1 MSDTQNTINSL
12 KSVIDNKDSISKV
25 KERPNNYVDT
35 PEARSELLELS
46 EELLNVIPNGFNTK
60 GKIEY
65 VNRSDENKRLS
76 LTVRLL
82 SAEEEMDIRND
93 VENAM
98 RQKNITDIQY
108 QMFLTFCKVL
118 SRATQASSL
127 CTDGDFKGISTQSFS
142 QLPLSELEFLYRAYM
157 DWVEKATPSPY
168 DMPQEQ
174 LNIMTDEL
182 KKKPQLCLE
191 LERRSL
197 VPILIYFI
205 TLCDNQEARLR
216 YLEEETARLLQM
228 ES

>member
-1 MSDTQNTINSL
+1 MSEVQNTINNL
-12 KSVIDNKDSISKV
+12 KSVMNTENSITKAKENANKF
-25 KERPNNYVDT
+25 VDT
-35 PEARSELLELS
+35 PEARRELLELS

-60 GKIEY
+60 GTIEY

-76 LTVRLL
+76 LKVRLL

-108 QMFLTFCKVL
+108 QMYLTFCKVL

-127 CTDGDFKGISTQSFS
+127 CTDSDFKGISTQSFS
-142 QLPLSELEFLYRAYM
+142 QLPLSELEILYRSYM

-168 DMPQEQ
+168 DIPQEQ
-174 LNIMTDEL
+174 LNTMTDEL

-205 TLCDNQEARLR
+205 TLCDKQEARLR

>member
-108 QMFLTFCKVL
+108 QMYLTFCKVL

-142 QLPLSELEFLYRAYM
+142 QLPLSELEFLYRSYM

-168 DMPQEQ
+168 DIPQEQ
-174 LNIMTDEL
+174 LNTMTDEL

-191 LERRSL
+191 LERRYL
-197 VPILIYFI
+197 VPTQIYFI
-205 TLCDNQEARLR
+205 TLCDKQGQHIK
-216 YLEEETARLLQM
+216 YLEEENARLLQM

>member
-12 KSVIDNKDSISKV
+12 KSVMDNKDSINKA
-25 KERPNNYVDT
+25 KEKPNKYVDT

-65 VNRSDENKRLS
+65 VNRTDENKRLF

-93 VENAM
+93 VENAVK
-98 RQKNITDIQY
+98 QKNITDIQY
-108 QMFLTFCKVL
+108 QMYLTFCKVL

-127 CTDGDFKGISTQSFS
+127 CTDGDFKGISIKSFKEI
-142 QLPLSELEFLYRAYM
+142 PLSELEILYRSYM

-168 DMPQEQ
+168 DIPQEQ
-174 LNIMTDEL
+174 LNTMTDEL

-191 LERRSL
+191 LERRYL